1 MKKRLTACITA
12 LLLCIGCLTMTSCKE
27 DDGKGYVFG
36 YDISSNP
43 GSLDPQYASDKESY
57 LIIGCIFEGLYRTTG
72 DGSVEK
78 AMAESCTVSD
88 DGLTYTF
95 TLKQNRYW
103 TDVNGYNKQVTAD
116 DFVFGFQRLFMP
128 ETRAPKAS
136 EYFCIKNAQKINSGE
151 ITDVSQL
158 GVKADGK
165 FGLIIELEY
174 TEPSF
179 EMMLSMP
186 AAMPCNKDYFSA
198 AQGKYGLDAERTPS
212 NGPFYVKTWYY
223 DAWSKNNNN
232 MVLRYCDKY
241 DEHDE
246 VTPLGLNFFVEDDH
260 MTDFSDGTSQSIVLS
275 GSTAKNYLGSDYV
288 YDEYSTAVYGI
299 MMNTKKS
306 IFKSD
311 KLRYALLFASD
322 KSTLSLPFGYSAAD
336 GIVAPSVKN
345 SLGGYRDTAGN
356 RTAVKPDEIK
366 AYSSYQS
373 ACENIDK
380 ADLHSV
386 NILAVQNRDEEI
398 GESLGG
404 ILQQWQAK
412 LGFYCSISYVSES
425 EYDEKI
431 ASGDYTLALAR
442 INGDYNRPEAYLRQF
457 TDSGYKYSAMDDTY
471 SALLQQATQAKDA
484 KEEYELCVSAEKQLI
499 TDGRFIPV
507 AYVTEYFISTK
518 NCEGII
524 YDPFTGQIDYR
535 KALYFD

>member
-57 LIIGCIFEGLYRTTG
+57 LIIGCIFEGLYRTAG

-431 ASGDYTLALAR
+431 ASGDYTLALTR

-484 KEEYELCVSAEKQLI
+484 KEEYELCVNAEKQLI

>member
-57 LIIGCIFEGLYRTTG
+57 LIIGCIFEGLYRTAA

-78 AMAESCTVSD
+78 AMAESCTISD

-165 FGLIIELEY
+165 FGLTIELEY

-186 AAMPCNKDYFSA
+186 AAMPCNKEYFAA

-232 MVLRYCDKY
+232 MVLRYSEKY

-246 VTPLGLNFFVEDDH
+246 VTPLGLNFFVEDNH

-431 ASGDYTLALAR
+431 ASGDYTLALTR

-484 KEEYELCVSAEKQLI
+484 KEEYELCVNAEKQLI

-518 NCEGII
+518 NCEGIV

>member
-431 ASGDYTLALAR
+431 ASGDYTLALTR

-457 TDSGYKYSAMDDTY
+457 TDSGYKYSAMEDTY

-484 KEEYELCVSAEKQLI
+484 KEEYELCVNAEKQLI

>member
-57 LIIGCIFEGLYRTTG
+57 LIIGCIFEGLYRTAG

-78 AMAESCTVSD
+78 AMAESCTISD

-95 TLKQNRYW
+95 KLKQNRYW

-186 AAMPCNKDYFSA
+186 AAMPCNKEYFAA

-260 MTDFSDGTSQSIVLS
+260 MTDFSDGTSQSIVLT

-431 ASGDYTLALAR
+431 ASGDYTLALTR

>member
-57 LIIGCIFEGLYRTTG
+57 LIIGCIFEGLYRTAG

-78 AMAESCTVSD
+78 AMAESCTISD

-186 AAMPCNKDYFSA
+186 AAMPCNKEYFAA

-232 MVLRYCDKY
+232 MVLRYSDKY

-246 VTPLGLNFFVEDDH
+246 VTPLGLNFFVEDNH

-345 SLGGYRDTAGN
+345 SLGGYRNTAGN

-373 ACENIDK
+373 ACENVDK

-431 ASGDYTLALAR
+431 ASGDYTLALTR

-484 KEEYELCVSAEKQLI
+484 KEEYELCVNAEKQLI

-518 NCEGII
+518 NCEGIV

>member
-57 LIIGCIFEGLYRTTG
+57 LIIGCIFEGLYRTAG

-186 AAMPCNKDYFSA
+186 AAMPCNKDYFAA

-232 MVLRYCDKY
+232 MVLRYSDKY

-431 ASGDYTLALAR
+431 ASGDYTLALTR

>member
-57 LIIGCIFEGLYRTTG
+57 LIIGCIFEGLYRTAG

-186 AAMPCNKDYFSA
+186 AAMPCNKDYFAA

-431 ASGDYTLALAR
+431 ASGDYTLALTR

-484 KEEYELCVSAEKQLI
+484 KEEYELCVNAEKQLI
-499 TDGRFIPV
+499 TDGRFISV

>member
-57 LIIGCIFEGLYRTTG
+57 LIIGCIFEGLYRTAG

-78 AMAESCTVSD
+78 AMAESCTISD

-165 FGLIIELEY
+165 FGLTIELEY

-186 AAMPCNKDYFSA
+186 AAMPCNKEYFAA

-232 MVLRYCDKY
+232 MVLRYSDKY

-246 VTPLGLNFFVEDDH
+246 VTPLGLNFFVEDNH

-431 ASGDYTLALAR
+431 ASGDYTLALTR

-471 SALLQQATQAKDA
+471 SALLQQSTQAKDA
-484 KEEYELCVSAEKQLI
+484 KEEYELCVNAEKQLI

-518 NCEGII
+518 NCEGIV

>member
-57 LIIGCIFEGLYRTTG
+57 LIIGCIFEGLFRTSG

-186 AAMPCNKDYFSA
+186 AAMPCNKDYFAA

-398 GESLGG
+398 GESLGS

-431 ASGDYTLALAR
+431 ASGDYTLALTR

-484 KEEYELCVSAEKQLI
+484 KEEYELCVNAEKQLI

>member
-1 MKKRLTACITA
+1 
-12 LLLCIGCLTMTSCKE
+12 MTSCKE

-57 LIIGCIFEGLYRTTG
+57 LIIGCIFEGLYRTAG

>member
-57 LIIGCIFEGLYRTTG
+57 LIIGCIFEGLYRTAG

-186 AAMPCNKDYFSA
+186 AAMPCNKDYFAA

-232 MVLRYCDKY
+232 MVLRYSDKY

-246 VTPLGLNFFVEDDH
+246 VTPLGLNFFVEDNH

-431 ASGDYTLALAR
+431 ASGDYTLALTR

-484 KEEYELCVSAEKQLI
+484 KEEYELCVNAEKQLI

>member
-57 LIIGCIFEGLYRTTG
+57 LIIGCIFEGLYRTAA

-78 AMAESCTVSD
+78 AMAESCTISD

-136 EYFCIKNAQKINSGE
+136 EYFCIKNARKINSGE

-186 AAMPCNKDYFSA
+186 AAMPCNKEYFAA

-232 MVLRYCDKY
+232 MVLRYSEKY

-246 VTPLGLNFFVEDDH
+246 VTPLGLNFFVEDNH

-345 SLGGYRDTAGN
+345 ALGGYRDTAGN

-431 ASGDYTLALAR
+431 ASGDYTLALTR

-471 SALLQQATQAKDA
+471 SALLQQAAQAKDA
-484 KEEYELCVSAEKQLI
+484 KEEYELCVNAEKQLI

-535 KALYFD
+535 KALCFD

>member
-57 LIIGCIFEGLYRTTG
+57 LIIGCIFEGLFRTSG

-78 AMAESCTVSD
+78 AMAESYTVSD

-95 TLKQNRYW
+95 KLKQNRYW
-103 TDVNGYNKQVTAD
+103 TDVNEYNKQVTAD

-165 FGLIIELEY
+165 FGLTIELEY

-179 EMMLSMP
+179 ELLLTMP
-186 AAMPCNKDYFSA
+186 AAMPCSKEYFTA

>member
-57 LIIGCIFEGLYRTTG
+57 LIIGCIFEGLYRTAG

-136 EYFCIKNAQKINSGE
+136 EYFCIKNAQKINSGK

-457 TDSGYKYSAMDDTY
+457 TDSGYKYSAMEDTY

-484 KEEYELCVSAEKQLI
+484 KEEYELCVNAEKQLI

>member
-57 LIIGCIFEGLYRTTG
+57 LIIGCIFEGLYRTAG

-457 TDSGYKYSAMDDTY
+457 TDSGYKYSAMEDTY

-484 KEEYELCVSAEKQLI
+484 KEEYELCVNAEKQLI

>member
-57 LIIGCIFEGLYRTTG
+57 LIIGCIFEGLYRTAG

-186 AAMPCNKDYFSA
+186 AAMPCNKDYFAA

-322 KSTLSLPFGYSAAD
+322 KSTLSMPFGYYAAD

-431 ASGDYTLALAR
+431 ASGDYTLALTR

>member
-57 LIIGCIFEGLYRTTG
+57 LIIGCIFEGLYRTAG

-186 AAMPCNKDYFSA
+186 AAMPCNKDYFAA

-431 ASGDYTLALAR
+431 ASGDYTLALAK

>member
-1 MKKRLTACITA
+1 MKKRTTIRISAF
-12 LLLCIGCLTMTSCKE
+12 LLCLCCAFFTSCKE

-43 GSLDPQYASDKESY
+43 GSLDPQYASDRESY
-57 LIIGCIFEGLYRTTG
+57 LIIGCVFEGLFRAG
-72 DGSVEK
+72 ADGNAEK
-78 AMAESCTVSD
+78 AMTESYTVSD

-95 TLKQNRYW
+95 KLKQDRYW
-103 TDVNGYNKQVTAD
+103 TDVNGFDKQVTAD

-136 EYFCIKNAQKINSGE
+136 EYFCIKNAQKINNDD

-165 FGLIIELEY
+165 FGLTIELEY

-179 EMMLSMP
+179 EMLLTMP
-186 AAMPCNKDYFSA
+186 AAMPCNKEYFTA

-232 MVLRYCDKY
+232 MVLRYSDKY
-241 DEHDE
+241 DKHDE
-246 VTPLGLNFFVEDDH
+246 VTPLGLNFFVEDNH
-260 MTDFSDGTSQSIVLS
+260 MTDFTDGTSQSIVLS
-275 GSTAKNYLGSDYV
+275 GSIAKDYLGNDYI

-299 MMNTKKS
+299 MMNTEKS

-322 KSTLSLPFGYSAAD
+322 KSSLSLPFGYSAAD

-345 SLGGYRDTAGN
+345 SFGSYRDTAGS
-356 RTAVKPDEIK
+356 RTTVKPDEVK

-398 GESLGG
+398 GESLSG

-425 EYDEKI
+425 EYEEKI
-431 ASGDYTLALAR
+431 SGGDYTLALTR
-442 INGDYNRPEAYLRQF
+442 INGEYNRPEAYLGMF
-457 TDSGYKYSAMDDTY
+457 TSGGYKYSAMDDAY
-471 SALLQQATQAKDA
+471 SALIQQAAAAKDS
-484 KEEYELCVSAEKQLI
+484 KEEYELCVKAEKQLI

-518 NCEGII
+518 NCEGVV
-524 YDPFTGQIDYR
+524 YDPFTGQINYR
-535 KALYFD
+535 NALYFD

>member
-57 LIIGCIFEGLYRTTG
+57 LIIGCIFEGLYRTAG

-457 TDSGYKYSAMDDTY
+457 TDSGYKYSAMEDTY

>member
-57 LIIGCIFEGLYRTTG
+57 LIIGCIFEGLYRTAG

-336 GIVAPSVKN
+336 GIVAPPVKN

>member
-57 LIIGCIFEGLYRTTG
+57 LIIGCIFEGLYRTAG

-232 MVLRYCDKY
+232 MVLRYSDKY

-246 VTPLGLNFFVEDDH
+246 VTPLGLNFFVEDNH

-431 ASGDYTLALAR
+431 ASGDYTLALTR

-484 KEEYELCVSAEKQLI
+484 KEEYELCVNAEKQLI

>member
-57 LIIGCIFEGLYRTTG
+57 LIIGCIFEGLYRTAG

-246 VTPLGLNFFVEDDH
+246 VTPLGLNFFVEDNH

-322 KSTLSLPFGYSAAD
+322 KSTLSMPFGYYAAD

-431 ASGDYTLALAR
+431 ASGDYTLALTR

>member
-57 LIIGCIFEGLYRTTG
+57 LIIGCIFEGLYRTAG

-186 AAMPCNKDYFSA
+186 AAMPCNKDYFAA

-386 NILAVQNRDEEI
+386 NILAVQNSDEEI

-431 ASGDYTLALAR
+431 ASGDYTLALAK

>member
-57 LIIGCIFEGLYRTTG
+57 LIIGCIFEGLYRTAG

-373 ACENIDK
+373 ACENIGK

>member
-57 LIIGCIFEGLYRTTG
+57 LIIGCIFEGLYRTAG

-78 AMAESCTVSD
+78 AMAESCTISD

-165 FGLIIELEY
+165 FGLTIELEY

-186 AAMPCNKDYFSA
+186 AAMPCNKEYFAA

-232 MVLRYCDKY
+232 MVLRYSDKY

-246 VTPLGLNFFVEDDH
+246 VTPLGLNFFVEDNH

-336 GIVAPSVKN
+336 GIVGPSVKN

-356 RTAVKPDEIK
+356 RTVVKPDEIK

-431 ASGDYTLALAR
+431 ASGDYTLALTR

-484 KEEYELCVSAEKQLI
+484 KEEYELCVNAEKQLI

-518 NCEGII
+518 NCEGIV

>member
-57 LIIGCIFEGLYRTTG
+57 LIIGCIFEGLYRTAG

-179 EMMLSMP
+179 EMMLSMT

>member
-57 LIIGCIFEGLYRTTG
+57 LIIGCIFEGLYRTAG

-136 EYFCIKNAQKINSGE
+136 EYFCIKNARKINSGE

-186 AAMPCNKDYFSA
+186 AAMPCNKEYFAA

-232 MVLRYCDKY
+232 MVLRYSEKY

-246 VTPLGLNFFVEDDH
+246 VTPLGLNFFVEDNH

-345 SLGGYRDTAGN
+345 ALGGYRDTAGN

-431 ASGDYTLALAR
+431 ASGDYTLALTR

-471 SALLQQATQAKDA
+471 SALLQQAAQAKDA
-484 KEEYELCVSAEKQLI
+484 KEEYELCVNAEKQLI

>member
-57 LIIGCIFEGLYRTTG
+57 LIIGCIFEGLYRTAG

-186 AAMPCNKDYFSA
+186 AAMPCDKDYFAA

-322 KSTLSLPFGYSAAD
+322 KSTLSLPFGYYAAD

>member
-57 LIIGCIFEGLYRTTG
+57 LIIGCIFEGLYRTAG

-431 ASGDYTLALAR
+431 ASGDYTLALTR

-518 NCEGII
+518 NCDGIV

>member
-57 LIIGCIFEGLYRTTG
+57 LIIGCIFEGLYRTAG

-186 AAMPCNKDYFSA
+186 AAMPCNKDYFAA

-246 VTPLGLNFFVEDDH
+246 VTPLGLNFFVEDNH

-431 ASGDYTLALAR
+431 ASGDYTLALTR

-457 TDSGYKYSAMDDTY
+457 TDSGYKYSAMEDTY

-484 KEEYELCVSAEKQLI
+484 KEEYELCVNAEKQLI

>member
-57 LIIGCIFEGLYRTTG
+57 LIIGCIFEGLYRTAG

-186 AAMPCNKDYFSA
+186 AAMPCNKDYFAA

-232 MVLRYCDKY
+232 MVLRYSDKY

-246 VTPLGLNFFVEDDH
+246 VTPLGLNFFVEDNH

-345 SLGGYRDTAGN
+345 SLGGYRNTAGN

-431 ASGDYTLALAR
+431 ASGDYTLALTR

-484 KEEYELCVSAEKQLI
+484 KEEYELCVNAEKQLI

>member
-57 LIIGCIFEGLYRTTG
+57 LIIGCIFEGLYRTAG

-198 AQGKYGLDAERTPS
+198 AQGKFGLYSERSPS
-212 NGPFYVKTWYY
+212 NCPFYVKTWYY

>member
-57 LIIGCIFEGLYRTTG
+57 LIIGCIFEGLYRTAG

-158 GVKADGK
+158 GVKANGK

>member
-57 LIIGCIFEGLYRTTG
+57 LIIGCIFEGLYRTAG

-158 GVKADGK
+158 GVKANGK

-186 AAMPCNKDYFSA
+186 AAMPCNKDYFAA

-232 MVLRYCDKY
+232 MVLRYSDKY

-246 VTPLGLNFFVEDDH
+246 VTPLGLNFFVEDNH

-345 SLGGYRDTAGN
+345 SLGGYRNTAGN

-431 ASGDYTLALAR
+431 ASGDYTLALTR

>member
-57 LIIGCIFEGLYRTTG
+57 LIIGCIFEGLYRTAG

-186 AAMPCNKDYFSA
+186 AAMPCNKDYFAA

-431 ASGDYTLALAR
+431 ASGDYTLALAK

-499 TDGRFIPV
+499 TDGRFKPV